1 MANAG
6 KLVTN
11 AEVSGFVGTIDEF
24 KIREE
29 IIVKAA
35 EKIVDNIFD
44 LTLLLT
50 TYTDEPYDVKLELVW
65 GSIVQKPANIIRLLQ
80 LPVSTFTELKV
91 VTDRDKTT
99 GAVISSTTLNKNEY
113 FVKLSSGIITLFET
127 SFAASERLFPSF
139 INPNSLSSFPAGV
152 ARLLATYVAGYDEK
166 TVPHDIKLLIL
177 QIVGRMHRLV
187 KDNHLNVTAIQSDFG
202 VTTLLRTMF
211 TPEEMMI
218 IKFHRR
224 PVLV

>member
-1 MANAG
+1 MADAG
-6 KLVTN
+6 KLVKN
-11 AEVSGFVGTIDEF
+11 SEVSAFIGTVDEF

-35 EKIVDNIFD
+35 EKIVDDVFD
-44 LTLLLT
+44 RTLFKT
-50 TYTDEPYDVKLELVW
+50 TYTDEEYDVPLELTW
-65 GSIVQKPANIIRLLQ
+65 GGIPQRPANVIRLRQ
-80 LPVSTFTELKV
+80 LPITTFTSLKV
-91 VTDRDKTT
+91 VTARDATT
-99 GAVISSTTLNKNEY
+99 GAVSASTTLTRNEY
-113 FVKLSSGIITLFET
+113 YVNLVNGIITLFET
-127 SFAASERLFPSF
+127 SFASTDRLFPSF
-139 INPNSLSSFPAGV
+139 INANSLQSFPAGV
-152 ARLLATYVAGYDEK
+152 ARALATYESGYTEK

-202 VTTLLRTMF
+202 VTSLLRTMF

-218 IKFHRR
+218 IKSHRR